1 VYATSS
7 KVLMMTKKIMIID
20 DEPDILIYLMT
31 ILEDAGFETCTIEE
45 NDQFMEAVQ
54 SEQPD
59 LIIIDIMMPKRS
71 GMSIYR
77 EIRSSDK
84 YKKIPVAFI
93 SGMTSAKDFMNNEF
107 SKLIDDE
114 AMPPPDGYIEK
125 PVMVED
131 LIKLVEKLIK

>member
-1 VYATSS
+1 
-7 KVLMMTKKIMIID
+7 MMTKKIMIID
-20 DEPDILIYLMT
+20 DEPDILIYLIT

-45 NDQFMEAVQ
+45 DDQVMETVQ

-71 GMSIYR
+71 GISIYR
-77 EIRSSDK
+77 ELRLSDK
-84 YKKIPVAFI
+84 HKNIPVAFI
-93 SGMTSAKDFMNNEF
+93 SGIASAKDFMNNEF
-107 SKLIDDE
+107 RKLIDDE
-114 AMPPPDGYIEK
+114 AMLPPDGYIEK